1 MPHLAITGL
10 LQRALKKAIIDA
22 NATAT
27 PVETAQY
34 SRRKFLQDTAI
45 AGAGLM
51 MLPSFLKAN
60 TIENNQKIA
69 IIGAGM
75 AGLNA
80 AYTLQ
85 KLGLSSTVYE
95 AANRTGGRMYTLK
108 NYFGPNITTDIG
120 GEFVDTTHDEIIALV
135 KELQLD
141 FYDLRTDRLTGKTI
155 YFGGR
160 NFTEEMLG
168 DALKPFAAKIEK
180 DIRSLPEMIDY
191 TTAAAFEKLDQ
202 QSIAGYLKQLGMDG
216 WLYDFIC
223 TVRTRE
229 YGMEASEQSAINFLI
244 MFDAPKTVDTN
255 YELFGS
261 AHEVFKI
268 KGGSQHLTDA
278 LTKKVQHNIRL
289 QHKLQSITQNK
300 KGIAL
305 TFENGGKKIEIEAD
319 HVIMTLPF
327 SILRKI
333 PFHAEMQPEKR
344 RCIDELGYGNSCK
357 FIMGLKDKPWR
368 VAGKQGYTFTDESFG
383 CGWDSSQ
390 LQSDKQGSFTVFGGG
405 KFGDAMSAQQQEK
418 LRAHYL
424 QGLNT
429 IYPGA
434 TANYTGKSFQYC
446 WQKSPVAKAGYSC
459 FTIGQWSTLAGWEV
473 VPVGNIHFAG
483 EHTSLAFQG
492 YMNGAAL
499 TGKNAAQLIVAN
511 ILKNKQ
517 KALYNQNSKNIIDF
531 ASIK

>member
-223 TVRTRE
+223 TVLTRE

-244 MFDAPKTVDTN
+244 MFDAP
-255 YELFGS
+255 
-261 AHEVFKI
+261 
-268 KGGSQHLTDA
+268 
-278 LTKKVQHNIRL
+278 R
-289 QHKLQSITQNK
+289 
-300 KGIAL
+300 
-305 TFENGGKKIEIEAD
+305 TF
-319 HVIMTLPF
+319 
-327 SILRKI
+327 
-333 PFHAEMQPEKR
+333 
-344 RCIDELGYGNSCK
+344 
-357 FIMGLKDKPWR
+357 
-368 VAGKQGYTFTDESFG
+368 
-383 CGWDSSQ
+383 
-390 LQSDKQGSFTVFGGG
+390 
-405 KFGDAMSAQQQEK
+405 
-418 LRAHYL
+418 
-424 QGLNT
+424 
-429 IYPGA
+429 
-434 TANYTGKSFQYC
+434 
-446 WQKSPVAKAGYSC
+446 WQR
-459 FTIGQWSTLAGWEV
+459 T
-473 VPVGNIHFAG
+473 
-483 EHTSLAFQG
+483 
-492 YMNGAAL
+492 
-499 TGKNAAQLIVAN
+499 
-511 ILKNKQ
+511 
-517 KALYNQNSKNIIDF
+517 
-531 ASIK
+531 